1 MYRIK
6 RIAALAAAAAM
17 VLALGSCGK
26 GAETAL
32 TATADDA
39 PVFMLSSLPD
49 IGKYEPAQN
58 YKRYSNSYCGKL
70 TPGNYGTLIPFV
82 GRDSEFSPPEDP
94 ETVINE
100 SLYGLM
106 TVDGKVVVDPVYT
119 AFDIYDIGGGKSI
132 LALTSVPGD
141 SSDPNNFHN
150 LLTVAASDGSWV
162 VNRIDAYVVSS
173 SGGKIVLNIYDDKK
187 GCNCVEVLDLKGK
200 QLAAYD
206 NAISDYGYLDGILY
220 ILKESSDFDEYY
232 DYVTELIDD
241 NGNTV
246 LEGYNLCS
254 ALKNDLAVAREG
266 DYFGIV
272 RRDGTW
278 LLDPVY
284 ENVETIGVDTQYYH
298 AGVNGSGVLLDS
310 KGNIISRYDGESYG
324 RNYIIAGNSL
334 VFNRMLDDDVTY
346 YNIDGKPIT
355 CKESGAVAVNCN
367 EYLGLFFG
375 SKDGVGYVFDIGG
388 KMLASLEGAT
398 GMDAVSGADYGN
410 YYVLY
415 VANGSDSVGVVFS
428 SDTHKEVYR
437 FTVNEGNSSSFIAS
451 ITSEGVAVLWQS
463 DDQATSYRVVDFATD
478 KVLVDSCPFAII
490 VRAGGN
496 AYVNVCN
503 DDFIKIYDS
512 GFGLLLKVT
521 NNYTD

>member
-1 MYRIK
+1 M
-6 RIAALAAAAAM
+6 
-17 VLALGSCGK
+17 
-26 GAETAL
+26 
-32 TATADDA
+32 
-39 PVFMLSSLPD
+39 
-49 IGKYEPAQN
+49 
-58 YKRYSNSYCGKL
+58 
-70 TPGNYGTLIPFV
+70 
-82 GRDSEFSPPEDP
+82 
-94 ETVINE
+94 
-100 SLYGLM
+100 
-106 TVDGKVVVDPVYT
+106 
-119 AFDIYDIGGGKSI
+119 
-132 LALTSVPGD
+132 
-141 SSDPNNFHN
+141 
-150 LLTVAASDGSWV
+150 
-162 VNRIDAYVVSS
+162 
-173 SGGKIVLNIYDDKK
+173 
-187 GCNCVEVLDLKGK
+187 
-200 QLAAYD
+200 
-206 NAISDYGYLDGILY
+206 
-220 ILKESSDFDEYY
+220 
-232 DYVTELIDD
+232 
-241 NGNTV
+241 

-254 ALKNDLAVAREG
+254 ALKNDLAVAHDG

-284 ENVETIGVDTQYYH
+284 ENVEAIGVDTQYYH
-298 AGVNGSGVLLDS
+298 ARVNGGGVLLDS

-324 RNYIIAGNSL
+324 RNYIIAGDNL
-334 VFNRMLDDDVTY
+334 VFNRLLDDDVTY

-375 SKDGVGYVFDIGG
+375 SKDGVGYVFDIDG

-398 GMDAVSGADYGN
+398 GMDSVSGADYGN

-428 SDTHKEVYR
+428 SETHKEVYR
-437 FTVNEGNSSSFIAS
+437 FTVNEGDSSSFIAS
-451 ITSEGVAVLWQS
+451 ITPDGMAILWQS
-463 DDQATSYRVVDFATD
+463 DDQTTSYRVVDLATD